1 MVGTACRCDTW
12 WQSAGAWHTG
22 APAAWA
28 VNERYMEVG
37 KAGRNEKKMGDK
49 PTTSQAGDSTS
60 QQGAPSDG
68 PTKFVAINPPC
79 FSKEELSQL
88 QSLVIT
94 ESRDAIVRGRAKKP
108 ADSIRRSKILWLR
121 ADHHQW
127 VIDRLWDVAVKANE
141 TYRYKID
148 RFQGPVQLAI
158 YDEKNQGFYRWH
170 MDIAPRSTT
179 RKISITMPLNEPSE
193 YEGGNLELNGAG
205 VPNKVPQQ
213 QGTVITFPSF
223 ILHRVTPVTKGTRY
237 SLVAWITGPA
247 WS

>member
-1 MVGTACRCDTW
+1 
-12 WQSAGAWHTG
+12 
-22 APAAWA
+22 
-28 VNERYMEVG
+28 
-37 KAGRNEKKMGDK
+37 
-49 PTTSQAGDSTS
+49 
-60 QQGAPSDG
+60 
-68 PTKFVAINPPC
+68 
-79 FSKEELSQL
+79 
-88 QSLVIT
+88 
-94 ESRDAIVRGRAKKP
+94 
-108 ADSIRRSKILWLR
+108 
-121 ADHHQW
+121 

-141 TYRYKID
+141 IYRYKID